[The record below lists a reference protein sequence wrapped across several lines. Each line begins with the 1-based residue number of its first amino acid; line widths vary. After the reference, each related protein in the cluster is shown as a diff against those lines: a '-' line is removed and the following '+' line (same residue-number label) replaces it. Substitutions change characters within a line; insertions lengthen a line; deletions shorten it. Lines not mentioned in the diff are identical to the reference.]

1 MINVKKTHSLIN
13 QLIMNNK
20 AEMSGISALLDS
32 VIQNPIQE
40 KEITNHRIVYFKS
53 GKIVS
58 CNCSLLK
65 GVKKSVAVESL
76 KNLELKGES
85 LAIKKGTVSKI
96 EKYLSQWIKALY
108 YNSSEMKI
116 KGTTDCRLPVF
127 ITLTLPALQQDC
139 DTDIKKECLGV
150 FIEEMKRL
158 YDVRYYFWKAEV
170 QKSGNIHF
178 HVVMDKFVHYKKIQS
193 LWNQCLQRLGYI
205 TLFEAKH
212 GHCNPPTTH
221 VELIDSVKK
230 AVSYVIKYVNKD
242 LEGRNIQGRKWGCS
256 KELRDFSVSGYLED
270 CDMYSYLSYL
280 VTNDKA
286 IMYKDD
292 YFTVYKFTQ
301 LFDYERD
308 YAYIEIMEKPDLLA
322 LYERLYNIRKSD
334 ESVKKSASPT
344 IESIP
349 KQLSLF
355 G

>member
-1 MINVKKTHSLIN
+1 ME
-13 QLIMNNK
+13 NK
-20 AEMSGISALLDS
+20 AEMLGISSLSDS
-32 VIQNPIQE
+32 VVQNPIQE

-65 GVKKSVAVESL
+65 GVKKTMAVESL

-108 YNSSEMKI
+108 YSSDESKK
-116 KGTTDCRLPVF
+116 KGITDYRLPIF
-127 ITLTLPALQQDC
+127 ITLTLPALQRDY
-139 DTDIKKECLGV
+139 DTEIKKECLGV

-158 YDVRYYFWKAEV
+158 YDVKYYFWKAEV

-178 HVVMDKFVHYKKIQS
+178 HVVMDKFVHYKKIQG

-212 GHCNPPTTH
+212 GHRNPPTTH

-270 CDMYSYLSYL
+270 CDMYNYLNYL
-280 VTNDKA
+280 VTTDRA
-286 IMYKDD
+286 LMFRDD
-292 YFTVYKFTQ
+292 FYTVYKFTK

-308 YAYIEIMEKPDLLA
+308 YTFIENLEKPDLLG
-322 LYERLYNIRKSD
+322 LYERLYNVSEKNECDQRSRVGAV
-334 ESVKKSASPT
+334 ERV
-344 IESIP
+344 P
-349 KQLSLF
+349 KTLSLF
-355 G
+355 DFSPNDAKRYDNHFD

>member
-1 MINVKKTHSLIN
+1 ME
-13 QLIMNNK
+13 NK
-20 AEMSGISALLDS
+20 AEMSGISLLSDS

-40 KEITNHRIVYFKS
+40 KKITSHRIVYFKS

-108 YNSSEMKI
+108 YNSNEGKK
-116 KGTTDCRLPVF
+116 KGITDYRLPVF
-127 ITLTLPALQQDC
+127 ITLTLPALQRDY
-139 DTDIKKECLGV
+139 DTEIKKECLGV

-158 YDVRYYFWKAEV
+158 YDVKYYFWKAEV

-178 HVVMDKFVHYKKIQS
+178 HVVMDKFVHYRKIQD

-270 CDMYSYLSYL
+270 CDMYNYLDYL
-280 VTNDKA
+280 VTTDRA
-286 IMYKDD
+286 LMFRDD
-292 YFTVYKFTQ
+292 YYTVYKFTK

-308 YAYIEIMEKPDLLA
+308 YTFIENLEKPDLLG
-322 LYERLYNIRKSD
+322 LYERLYNVSKNDGSI
-334 ESVKKSASPT
+334 KKSAPPT
-344 IESIP
+344 IEVVS
-349 KQLSLF
+349 KQLDLF
-355 G
+355 GYGSDDKKRHDNHFD